1 MTTPQRHGAAPHIP
15 DGKKVIPM
23 QSHIRIALLVAH
35 DQRAR
40 DIAQAASERRF
51 AIERPPIRRFVGR
64 RVIAVGQ
71 RIAAEPSLGLARS
84 R

>member
-1 MTTPQRHGAAPHIP
+1 
-15 DGKKVIPM
+15 M
-23 QSHIRIALLVAH
+23 QSQIQIALLVAR

-40 DIAQAASERRF
+40 DIAQSASERRF
-51 AIERPPIRRFVGR
+51 AIERPSVRRFVGR

-71 RIAAEPSLGLARS
+71 RIAAEPSLELARS